1 MSVGLTGGT
10 TTTEVARALAAR
22 QDLTVVTNALNI
34 AVELAVRANLKL
46 IVTGGVARSA
56 SYELVGP
63 LADATLQGIYVD
75 LAFVGVDGIDAARGL
90 TTQNEVEAATDRA
103 LIARAGRTIVVAD
116 ASKLGRVAF
125 AFIAALEPGRG
136 AAHQLG
142 RRPGPGRAAA
152 RGRPARHA
160 GLPVCFAVRVPVPSE
175 VVPRTGACLSPTCR
189 RCGAP
194 GSMLALP
201 RTPRMPRRLDPDK
214 AIGHLDRLYAAARA
228 LCGDPHLAEDLVQ
241 DTYAAVLSRP
251 RFLSGSDELGYLLRA
266 LRNRWR
272 DELRTRQRRPPPAAL
287 DEVGEHLA
295 ATTPSPDKAMDGAT
309 VLDAVHQLDSP
320 YRETLVAIDVLGLS
334 YAEGSDALG
343 VPVGTIMSR
352 LHRGRSKVADRLRDL
367 DLSPAG

>member
-1 MSVGLTGGT
+1 
-10 TTTEVARALAAR
+10 
-22 QDLTVVTNALNI
+22 
-34 AVELAVRANLKL
+34 
-46 IVTGGVARSA
+46 
-56 SYELVGP
+56 
-63 LADATLQGIYVD
+63 
-75 LAFVGVDGIDAARGL
+75 
-90 TTQNEVEAATDRA
+90 
-103 LIARAGRTIVVAD
+103 
-116 ASKLGRVAF
+116 
-125 AFIAALEPGRG
+125 
-136 AAHQLG
+136 
-142 RRPGPGRAAA
+142 
-152 RGRPARHA
+152 
-160 GLPVCFAVRVPVPSE
+160 
-175 VVPRTGACLSPTCR
+175 
-189 RCGAP
+189 
-194 GSMLALP
+194 
-201 RTPRMPRRLDPDK
+201 MPRRLDPDK

-241 DTYAAVLSRP
+241 DTYAAVLARP

-272 DELRTRQRRPPPAAL
+272 DELRTRQRRPPAAAL

-367 DLSPAG
+367 DLSPTG